1 MSLVAPLFLLGVFAI
16 ALPLWLHRLQTQ
28 SSDRKPFSS
37 AMLLETAKQR
47 IHVKKKLKYLL
58 LLAARIALLVLLAV
72 TFAKP
77 FLTVPSDVV
86 TATEA
91 GTRVVLVDTSVSMG
105 RTGVFDQAMS
115 EARRAIDD
123 APADA
128 LLQVLSAAGDLQ
140 VIGSL
145 TNDRG
150 AARSSLATLSAGSLR
165 LDYGEVMSAVER
177 YVAALPPPV
186 SLHFVSDYQAS
197 GMPVRFSDVIPGSV
211 ADFTPRVVGTG
222 EPFNWSI
229 DYLRETAAG
238 LDAGLNGAGN
248 RERLADVELLV
259 NDVVITSQGLSQTG
273 PQVVKFEVP
282 AWEEGEN
289 RVQLRINTDDDFA
302 ADNNW
307 HHVVDKAP
315 PAPIPLITLNPDGL
329 PVVYL
334 SAALESSGSY
344 QVEPLISGEFDLRV
358 LSRYRWA
365 IVDEIGLVNPELAAA
380 LTEFISGGG
389 NLLAFAGDRAAALET
404 LPVSGHRHA
413 QTEIRP
419 QLNEFRAIGQI
430 DTRHPVLSAT
440 EGWQSVNVTRNL
452 PLEALDS
459 DEVLIRLENN
469 EPFLIEQ
476 RIGQGRLLL
485 VPSVLDNQWNDLPVR
500 PVFVSFII
508 EAARYLSGSSEIQ
521 KTYTTGASLSL
532 ARAGNTAG
540 QVIDPDG
547 NTVLSLADTTR
558 DQQIKLNKPGI
569 YEVYTPQGLSLV
581 AANIDPRESDLR
593 KVTQEVLDTWQDA
606 TGGNALAE
614 GAAFSAEEER
624 TVELWHWLLMVL
636 ALIVI
641 GESILGNMHLS
652 PRRMERA

>member
-72 TFAKP
+72 SFAKP
-77 FLTVPSDVV
+77 FLRVPPSVV

-91 GTRVVLVDTSVSMG
+91 GTHVLLVDTSASMG
-105 RTGVFDQAMS
+105 RTGVFDQAIS
-115 EARRAIDD
+115 EARRTIDN

-128 LLQVLSAAGDLQ
+128 LIQVLAAAGDLQ
-140 VIGSL
+140 VIGAL

-150 AARSSLATLSAGSLR
+150 EARSSLTALSATALR

-177 YVAALPPPV
+177 YVAALPQPV
-186 SLHFVSDYQAS
+186 SLHFVSDFQAS
-197 GMPVRFSDVIPGSV
+197 GMPVRFSDVIPGGV
-211 ADFTPRVVGTG
+211 ASLTPHVVGTG
-222 EPFNWSI
+222 DPFNWSI
-229 DYLRETAAG
+229 DYLRETAEG
-238 LDAGLNGAGN
+238 LDAGLNGAGD
-248 RERLADVELLV
+248 RERIADVELLV
-259 NDVVITSQGLSQTG
+259 NDVVVASQGLSQTG
-273 PQVVKFEVP
+273 PQVLNFEVP

-302 ADNNW
+302 ADNRW

-315 PAPIPLITLNPDGL
+315 PAPIPLITLNPGGL
-329 PVVYL
+329 PVIYL

-344 QVEPLISGEFDLRV
+344 QVDPLIAGNFDLRV

-365 IVDEIGLVNPELAAA
+365 VIDEIGLVNAELEAA
-380 LTEFISGGG
+380 LIDFIASGG
-389 NLLAFAGDRAAALET
+389 NLLAFAGDRAAGLET
-404 LPVSGHRHA
+404 LPVTGHRHA
-413 QTEIRP
+413 ETAIRP
-419 QLNEFRAIGQI
+419 QSSDFLSVGQI
-430 DTRHPVLSAT
+430 DTRHPILSAT

-452 PLEALDS
+452 PLEVQDG

-469 EPFLIEQ
+469 EPFLIE
-476 RIGQGRLLL
+476 RRMGQGRLLL
-485 VPSVLDNQWNDLPVR
+485 MPATLDNQWNDLPVR

-508 EAARYLSGSSEIQ
+508 ETARYLSGISEIQ
-521 KTYTTGASLSL
+521 KTYTTGASLPL
-532 ARAGNTAG
+532 ARAGNTSG

-593 KVTQEVLDTWQDA
+593 KVTQEVLDNWQEA
-606 TGGNALAE
+606 TGGTAVTAGARYTAE
-614 GAAFSAEEER
+614 QEN